1 MAQKTKKKSTKRK
14 AAKKKAPP
22 PMAMSAA
29 AEAAPFEEVSEAF
42 VVPTPDGASGVCP
55 IEPDPDGLGDIDA
68 TAMSATQLNGT
79 LRDLASQGFVC
90 LVWECSSQ
98 LWVRPVP
105 PGGTI
110 P

>member
-1 MAQKTKKKSTKRK
+1 MAKKKSATKK
-14 AAKKKAPP
+14 AAKRKAPP

-55 IEPDPDGLGDIDA
+55 IEPDPDEHGDIDA
-68 TAMSATQLNGT
+68 SGLSATQLSAT

-90 LVWECSSQ
+90 LVWECSAK